1 MSVTTCQHCRT
12 AETADGLALCPR
24 CLRTGRHALSN
35 IAAYYADL
43 DRVPTGGA
51 PRRTRSA
58 TPDPTGVA
66 AVAIVLDPVSAADDD
81 ATNTLR
87 TWARAL
93 VDDRPGISPPPAR
106 VPELSAWL
114 ADHLGSVATLPWAGD
129 LSRDLLGVER
139 LLKRVAE
146 RARTGSYLGACGHDL
161 GEQACAQPLYA
172 GHDQRWVTCRCG
184 ARWDVGVRRQQLVR
198 AAEDELAP
206 VAVIARLAAVLTGDV
221 SVARLEGRIH
231 KWTQR
236 GRVTHVGTKVIDGR
250 PRRVYR
256 VGDVLDLL
264 TSDTPSRGTP

>member
-1 MSVTTCQHCRT
+1 MS
-12 AETADGLALCPR
+12 EDLALCAR

-43 DRVPTGGA
+43 DRVPTSGA
-51 PRRTRSA
+51 PRRSRSA
-58 TPDPTGVA
+58 TPDPTAVA
-66 AVAIVLDPVSAADDD
+66 ASAIVIDPVTAADDD

-114 ADHLGSVATLPWAGD
+114 AEHLPSVATLPWAGD

-146 RARTGSYLGACGHDL
+146 RARTGNYLGACGHDL
-161 GEQACAQPLYA
+161 GEDTCSQPLYA
-172 GHDQRWVTCRCG
+172 GHEQRWVTCRCG
-184 ARWDVGVRRQQLVR
+184 MRWDVEVRRQQLVR
-198 AAEDELAP
+198 AAEEELAP
-206 VAVIARLAAVLTGDV
+206 VAVIARLAAVFTGEV
-221 SVARLEGRIH
+221 SVGRLEVRIRQ
-231 KWTQR
+231 WSAR
-236 GRVTHVGTKVIDGR
+236 GKVTHVTTKVIDGR
-250 PRRVYR
+250 PRKVYR

-264 TSDTPSRGTP
+264 TSDTPTRSAQ